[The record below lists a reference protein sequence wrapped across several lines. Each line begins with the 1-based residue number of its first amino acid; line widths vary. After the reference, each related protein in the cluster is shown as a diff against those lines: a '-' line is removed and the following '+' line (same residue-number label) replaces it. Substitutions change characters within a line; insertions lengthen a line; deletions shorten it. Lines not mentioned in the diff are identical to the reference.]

1 MNSTLLTYSISVF
14 MGFFAIM
21 NPIANSPIFLALVEG
36 HSQSSRKKIAR
47 TAVITAFLIVL
58 CFVVMGK
65 AIFDLFGLTIPA
77 FKITGGLIVFY
88 VGFEMLQSKKS
99 TIHHQED
106 PEMDGIA
113 ISPLAIPILAGP
125 GTIVTA
131 MNNVTNAGLLRMG
144 IVIAIFGF
152 MILLTYWGFIFGDY
166 IVNKLGKNLIMVI
179 GKIMGLILAV
189 MGTGMVI
196 EGIKLG
202 FGVR

>member
-1 MNSTLLTYSISVF
+1 
-14 MGFFAIM
+14 
-21 NPIANSPIFLALVEG
+21 
-36 HSQSSRKKIAR
+36 
-47 TAVITAFLIVL
+47 
-58 CFVVMGK
+58 
-65 AIFDLFGLTIPA
+65 
-77 FKITGGLIVFY
+77 
-88 VGFEMLQSKKS
+88 
-99 TIHHQED
+99 
-106 PEMDGIA
+106 
-113 ISPLAIPILAGP
+113 
-125 GTIVTA
+125 
-131 MNNVTNAGLLRMG
+131 MG